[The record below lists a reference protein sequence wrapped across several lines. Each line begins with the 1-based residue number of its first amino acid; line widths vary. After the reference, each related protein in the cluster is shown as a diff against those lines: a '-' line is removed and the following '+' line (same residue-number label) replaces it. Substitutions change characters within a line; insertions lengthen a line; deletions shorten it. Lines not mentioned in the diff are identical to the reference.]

1 MIQVVDA
8 SVAAKWFFAENGD
21 QEARELAL
29 SGGALIA
36 PDLIVPEVCNVALR
50 KAVEKE
56 ITFERAQAIA
66 LQLPELLNRLI
77 PGAELAPRAIEL
89 AIKLRHPVYDCF
101 YLALAEI
108 ADGELVTADM
118 KFLKVIGRAGFDRK
132 RIRLIGEL
140 SPR

>member
-1 MIQVVDA
+1 MIRVVDA
-8 SVAAKWFFAENGD
+8 SVAAKWFFTESGD

-36 PDLIVPEVCNVALR
+36 PDLIVPEVCNVARR
-50 KAVEKE
+50 KVAEKQVTAE
-56 ITFERAQAIA
+56 MARAIA
-66 LQLPELLNRLI
+66 LHLPALLNRLI

-108 ADGELVTADM
+108 ADGELVTADK
-118 KFLKVIGRAGFDRK
+118 KFLKVVGRAGFDRK